1 MARRPH
7 PAAITATLAGI
18 AAFIALGSWQV
29 RRAHE
34 KEALFA
40 AFDGAAQQPPVPLEQ
55 ARRETGARYPRVD
68 LKGRFDPGHAYV
80 LDNQV
85 RDGRAGVMVYDVF
98 EPAAGAPALLVNR
111 GFLARDARGE
121 LPSIPPPPEG
131 AQTVR
136 ALYAPPPGS
145 GLRLGGDAL
154 PHQTRWPKT
163 TIYLD
168 LAEVGADLG
177 RPLDSRVLL
186 QLPGDEVTTFVR
198 EWKPDVF
205 PPERHYG
212 YAFTWFTFAAVV
224 AATFFILNRSPQ
236 PPRREEH
243 R

>member
-1 MARRPH
+1 
-7 PAAITATLAGI
+7 I
-18 AAFIALGSWQV
+18 ALFVALGSWQL

-40 AFDGAAQQPPVPLEQ
+40 AFDGAARQAPVSLEQ
-55 ARRETGARYPRVD
+55 ARRETTTRYPAVEAS
-68 LKGRFDPGHAYV
+68 GRFDPVRAYV

-98 EPAAGAPALLVNR
+98 EPASGGPAVLVDR
-111 GFLARDARGE
+111 GFLARDARGA
-121 LPSIPPPPEG
+121 LPAIPPPPQD
-131 AQTVR
+131 AQTIR

-145 GLRLGGDAL
+145 GLRLGGNAL
-154 PHQTRWPKT
+154 PRQSGWPKT

-168 LAEVGADLG
+168 LDEVAADLG
-177 RPLDSRVLL
+177 RPLDARVLL
-186 QLPGDEVTTFVR
+186 QLPDGEVSTFVR

-224 AATFFILNRSPQ
+224 AATFFILHRPSRR
-236 PPRREEH
+236 PRHEEP